1 MGAWLMVGVV
11 LLVSAPSPR
20 VAACQEVDRLLERCP
35 SCVGAIDAA
44 RLRCWQGLLD
54 GPVGGEPS
62 LSIEP
67 GPGVGAIPGKG
78 GE

>member
-1 MGAWLMVGVV
+1 MGAWLIFGAA

-20 VAACQEVDRLLERCP
+20 VEACSEVDRLLARCP
-35 SCVGAIDAA
+35 SCVGEIDAA
-44 RLRCWQGLLD
+44 RLKCWQGLLD
-54 GPVGGEPS
+54 GPVGGDPS

-67 GPGVGAIPGKG
+67 GPGDRTVPGKG